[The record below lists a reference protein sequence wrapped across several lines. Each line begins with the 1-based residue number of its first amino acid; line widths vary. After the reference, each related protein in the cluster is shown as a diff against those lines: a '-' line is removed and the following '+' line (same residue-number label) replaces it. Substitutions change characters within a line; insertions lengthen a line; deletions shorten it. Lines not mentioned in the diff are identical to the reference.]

1 MLILSLQLITLP
13 SGKKLKKCIFR
24 AVDSF
29 SKRKYPVKIWCTRK
43 IHNRQWLNL
52 HWIKIYKFCGEY
64 GIIMGKS
71 SNYYPQGNG
80 LAESTNKT
88 LIQIIKKTI
97 EANHKNWHNKLID
110 ALWASC
116 LTPKDSI
123 GHSPYTLVYGK
134 EAILPL
140 HLELNALAL
149 IGIDENEEEQSP
161 MQKRYNELLQ
171 LEEQREQE
179 ILEMK
184 KDNKWLKYTLTRV
197 LLQSIFKR
205 INWFFYGTKKKKNHL
220 STQNLKLFGLAHII
234 LKRLLVT
241 IHTC

>member
-1 MLILSLQLITLP
+1 MKRVAMPLQSAMVEKPFAQWGLDVIGPINPKSSKGHAYIITCNRLFYKVAR
-13 SGKKLKKCIFR
+13 SCGFEKCRFR

-29 SKRKYPVKIWCTRK
+29 SKRKYLVKIWCTRK
-43 IHNRQWLNL
+43 IHNRQWLHL
-52 HWIKIYKFCGEY
+52 HWSKFTNFYGEY

-116 LTPKDSI
+116 LTPKDST

-134 EAILPL
+134 EARLPL
-140 HLELNALAL
+140 HLELNSLAL
-149 IGIDENEEEQSP
+149 TGDVE
-161 MQKRYNELLQ
+161 
-171 LEEQREQE
+171 
-179 ILEMK
+179 
-184 KDNKWLKYTLTRV
+184 
-197 LLQSIFKR
+197 
-205 INWFFYGTKKKKNHL
+205 G
-220 STQNLKLFGLAHII
+220 
-234 LKRLLVT
+234 
-241 IHTC
+241 